1 MLTEGKIINGAL
13 AGLTGLALTGGTV
26 LGLNEFSKTKPE
38 SKSDTPVM
46 ELTVTKPARNDIKP
60 VKEPKIPTQTINVN
74 NNWIF
79 DTVVPFL
86 IQWEGKVL
94 NKSGKHVLYDDDVN
108 QTVKRRWNGK
118 GGQAGIERFIKS
130 CVGKPTIGYGDT
142 DEDIIR
148 KGVLSESEA
157 QHNLIKKIDELNR
170 LLYKRHPHIWT
181 RLTAKQRTALI
192 SFYYNLGKWFEAPKM
207 VKNLN
212 AGNLAEAAHEFLDCD
227 NTTLKDGTKVKCP
240 GLTRRRAAE
249 AKLLA
254 N

>member
-26 LGLNEFSKTKPE
+26 LGLNEFSKAKHE

-60 VKEPKIPTQTINVN
+60 VKKPKIPVKSVNVN

-94 NKSGKHVLYDDDVN
+94 NKSGEHVLYDDDVN

-130 CVGKPTIGYGDT
+130 CVGKPTIGYGCT
-142 DEDIIR
+142 DNNVIR
-148 KGVLSESEA
+148 KGVLSDSEA
-157 QHNLIKKIDELNR
+157 KSILTDKINELNK
-170 LLYKRHPHIWT
+170 LLYKRHPHIWG
-181 RLTAKQRTALI
+181 RLTAQQRTALI
-192 SFYYNLGKWFEAPKM
+192 SFYYNLGKFFKAPKM

-212 AGNLAEAAHEFLDCD
+212 AGNLSGAAHEFLDCD